1 MMRTLPRIVERFPKY
16 RDQVLRTQ
24 FLDVEFKDLC
34 RDYDS
39 VASALESE
47 EKRLGQ
53 GGERRRDSY
62 RELVRL
68 SRELENEVL
77 RRLAKQLP

>member
-1 MMRTLPRIVERFPKY
+1 MPRIVERFPKY
-16 RDQVLRTQ
+16 RDQVLRTL

-39 VASALESE
+39 VACALESE
-47 EKRLGQ
+47 EKRLSQ
-53 GGERRRDSY
+53 EGEHPQDSY

-68 SRELENEVL
+68 SRELENEIL
-77 RRLAKQLP
+77 RRLAKDHNET